1 MLPSYIMISETM
13 PADNSSMSDIS
24 ETEVDVAPP
33 HSSRIFQVNKKAFR
47 HFYTINSASDKP
59 LFYVDLSAFTPNKPE
74 LTLHAGTTPN
84 TPVTGVCH
92 MLKFSGDF
100 KIGLGDPARPDAV
113 LWEDLTKEKTV
124 SAAKYRWETSVTGAT
139 SGGGGGP
146 RALLWKRTRKVG
158 VDDVSVSSLSRR
170 NHKLVDERTGELLA
184 VFTSDRSLSKCGKL
198 QINVDYGVNFDRM
211 VFITCLSLYEKARR
225 RSHRG
230 NGGGG
235 GGG

>member
-1 MLPSYIMISETM
+1 MS
-13 PADNSSMSDIS
+13 ADNFSISDAS
-24 ETEVDVAPP
+24 EAEVDVAPP
-33 HSSRIFQVNKKAFR
+33 HTARIFQVNKKAFR
-47 HFYTINSASDKP
+47 HFYTINSASDQP

-74 LTLHAGTTPN
+74 LILHAGPTPN

-113 LWEDLTKEKTV
+113 VWEDLTKEGIRA
-124 SAAKYRWETSVTGAT
+124 SKYRWQTSVPGAT
-139 SGGGGGP
+139 SGSGDGP

-158 VDDVSVSSLSRR
+158 VDDVAVSLLSMR

-184 VFTSDRSLSKCGKL
+184 VFTSDRGLSKCGKL
-198 QINVDYGVNFDRM
+198 QLNVDYGEGFDRM
-211 VFITCLSLYEKARR
+211 VFITCLALYEKARR